1 MKKHFFYTVPGFIAF
16 LFVMSSCFHVHDR
29 DISITTTDDEDE
41 YEMEASY
48 SRDRAHAVQVYL
60 NDHLVNHSSRS
71 FKNRRFDDEITLDDK
86 TTVYI
91 NSYPGELRIR
101 VNKAAN
107 SEESCERV
115 RELCEELK
123 DILEDN

>member
-1 MKKHFFYTVPGFIAF
+1 MKKHFIYTVPGFITF
-16 LFVMSSCFHVHDR
+16 LLVMSSCFHVHDR

-48 SRDRAHAVQVYL
+48 GRKQTHAVQVYL
-60 NDHLVNHSSRS
+60 DEHLLNNQRS
-71 FKNRRFDDEITLDDK
+71 LKTTGKITLDDK

-91 NSYPGELRIR
+91 NSYPGELRIKI
-101 VNKAAN
+101 NKTEN
-107 SEESCERV
+107 SDESCERV